1 MYICVVLFAYKR
13 NHIDPNFQKERGWL
27 CMQDIL
33 NQIDSYIKR
42 TIVNTVKDFKK
53 YEVRKANKEL
63 LVDDISNKINN
74 DKTALLSYM
83 DDYAV
88 FSLNLEDNFEDEQL
102 YKIVKSLSEEQKEI
116 LTLSILEEWSSKE
129 IARKFNKSDSRI
141 RHIIRDTIAKI
152 KKDYEEN

>member
-1 MYICVVLFAYKR
+1 
-13 NHIDPNFQKERGWL
+13 
-27 CMQDIL
+27 
-33 NQIDSYIKR
+33 
-42 TIVNTVKDFKK
+42 
-53 YEVRKANKEL
+53 
-63 LVDDISNKINN
+63 
-74 DKTALLSYM
+74 M

>member
-1 MYICVVLFAYKR
+1 
-13 NHIDPNFQKERGWL
+13 
-27 CMQDIL
+27 MQDIL

-63 LVDDISNKINN
+63 LIDDISNKINN

-141 RHIIRDTIAKI
+141 RNIIRETIEKI
-152 KKDYEEN
+152 KKEYNDKE

>member
-1 MYICVVLFAYKR
+1 
-13 NHIDPNFQKERGWL
+13 
-27 CMQDIL
+27 MQDIL

-63 LVDDISNKINN
+63 LVDDISNKMNN

>member
-1 MYICVVLFAYKR
+1 
-13 NHIDPNFQKERGWL
+13 
-27 CMQDIL
+27 MQDIL

-152 KKDYEEN
+152 KKRNIIKI

>member
-1 MYICVVLFAYKR
+1 
-13 NHIDPNFQKERGWL
+13 
-27 CMQDIL
+27 MQDIL

-63 LVDDISNKINN
+63 LVDDISNKMNN

-88 FSLNLEDNFEDEQL
+88 FSLILEDNFEDEQL

>member
-1 MYICVVLFAYKR
+1 
-13 NHIDPNFQKERGWL
+13 
-27 CMQDIL
+27 MQDIL

-53 YEVRKANKEL
+53 YEVKKANKEL

>member
-1 MYICVVLFAYKR
+1 
-13 NHIDPNFQKERGWL
+13 
-27 CMQDIL
+27 MQDIL

-141 RHIIRDTIAKI
+141 RNIIRETIAKI
-152 KKDYEEN
+152 KKEYNDKE

>member
-1 MYICVVLFAYKR
+1 
-13 NHIDPNFQKERGWL
+13 
-27 CMQDIL
+27 MQDIL

-63 LVDDISNKINN
+63 LVDGISNKINN